1 MQPYYPAETGLNVNL
16 SHTDICFTVNEM
28 VKLRADVAAYA
39 LTFGMIMLVIG
50 VAVGLI
56 LSWAIPYAT
65 KKINGE

>member
-1 MQPYYPAETGLNVNL
+1 MQPYYSAETGLKVF
-16 SHTDICFTVNEM
+16 TPDVCFTVNEM
-28 VKLRADVAAYA
+28 AKLRADVAAYA